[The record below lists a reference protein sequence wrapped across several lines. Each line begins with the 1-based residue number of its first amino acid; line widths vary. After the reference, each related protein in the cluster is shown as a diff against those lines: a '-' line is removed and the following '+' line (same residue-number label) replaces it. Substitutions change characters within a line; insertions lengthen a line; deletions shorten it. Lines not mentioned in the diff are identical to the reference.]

1 MSIDLKFKQKFY
13 GIVYAQLDRNSACK
27 VSGNGEET
35 AKIQIP
41 LKGCGTEQVDP
52 EVATTGTPNA
62 PSARNNTT
70 NIPAHM
76 ILEWINRIIVSQDG
90 VFNAAL

>member
-1 MSIDLKFKQKFY
+1 LTIGANIHAFDFASSIL
-13 GIVYAQLDRNSACK
+13 LLP
-27 VSGNGEET
+27 GEQEEDVGVFE
-35 AKIQIP
+35 
-41 LKGCGTEQVDP
+41 GCGTEQVDP